1 MRFSKVE
8 KRRTQ
13 YTREMALRHGIDFPT
28 ISQHMAGWIKRFLDR
43 ENPVRVHLIGVAGSG
58 MSGLAGLLLQMGH
71 RVSGSDRVTSGEVER
86 LKGLGLQ
93 FSSPHTA
100 EAVEG
105 CDVVVYSS
113 AIRPENPARAAAE
126 ASGIPC
132 LLRAECLA
140 AILGGKDGVVVSG
153 THGKTTTSAMCA
165 HVLRKADQKPSHYVG
180 AEIPVLGTNAN
191 WEEDGALMV
200 AEGDESDGTLVLYR
214 PKYSIVLNVEAEHLD
229 YYKNLDEIDGV
240 FNQLMDQT
248 GDKVIYCGDDEG
260 ARRVCG
266 SRERAI
272 SYGLEEG
279 NDFVAVDVLEG
290 KGTTGF
296 TVMRGEEELGR
307 VELGIPGRHNVLN
320 ALAAIALASE
330 VGADFELVTRALSTF
345 AGAKRRF
352 ETKWR
357 TRELQVIDDYGHHP
371 TEIEATLKTARNL
384 ERSRLVVVFQP
395 HRFSRTERLAE
406 EFGAALQLADLVY
419 VVPVYAASEDPI
431 EGVSGATIVEAMDR
445 QGDTE
450 GWYLEDFKTAHH
462 VVGNA
467 LKENDLLLTLGAGNV
482 HEIGRRVIRDQAF
495 VEELKRDTRE
505 ENLRAK
511 LYEPMK
517 KHTTMLVG
525 GPAQFWVEPQTFE
538 GFVDVV
544 SYFKEEGFPVRV
556 IGRGSNLLVRDGG
569 IRGAVIHPS
578 NKGELGEL
586 KVVGEGLIEAGAGV
600 RFKKL
605 ASFAQKEGIGGFEWM
620 EGIPGNVG
628 GGMRMN
634 AGAMGVET
642 FEQVVEMELLEEDGS
657 RRVKKRNEVEAFYRS
672 VPELGR
678 SFVMRV
684 VFKGDPQASAEYIQE
699 QLGLSRDK
707 RKTSQPRGAS
717 AGCIF
722 KNPKGAG
729 VGAGQLVDEM
739 GLKGVSI
746 GRALVSE
753 EHGNFIVN
761 QGKGTAG
768 EVLEL
773 IAKIQE
779 EAKGEREIELET
791 EVQILGEDEVTF

>member
-1 MRFSKVE
+1 MVDWTE
-8 KRRTQ
+8 
-13 YTREMALRHGIDFPT
+13 
-28 ISQHMAGWIKRFLDR
+28 RFLDR
-43 ENPVRVHLIGVAGSG
+43 GNPARVHLVGVAGSG
-58 MSGLAGLLLQMGH
+58 MSGLAGLLLEMGH

-86 LKGLGLQ
+86 LKGMGLK

-105 CDVVVYSS
+105 VDAVVYSS

-126 ASGIPC
+126 AAGTPC

-140 AILGGKDGVVVSG
+140 GILGAKEGVVVSG

-165 HVLRKADQKPSHYVG
+165 HVLRKAGENPSHYVG
-180 AEIPVLGTNAN
+180 AEIPVLGSNAH
-191 WEEDGALMV
+191 WEEEGNLMV
-200 AEGDESDGTLVLYR
+200 AEGDESDGTLRLYQ
-214 PKYSIVLNVEAEHLD
+214 PKYSIVLNIEAEHLD
-229 YYKNLDEIDGV
+229 FYNGIEEIDAV
-240 FNQLMDQT
+240 FATLLSRTSDT
-248 GDKVIYCGDDEG
+248 VIYCGDDLG

-266 SRERAI
+266 ERENAI
-272 SYGLEEG
+272 SYGLEESC
-279 NDFVAVDVLEG
+279 DFVARDIMEG
-290 KGTTGF
+290 RGTTAF
-296 TVMRGEEELGR
+296 TVVRNDKGGEELGR
-307 VELGIPGRHNVLN
+307 VELGIPGRHNVIN
-320 ALAAIALASE
+320 ALAAIVLACK
-330 VGADFELVTRALSTF
+330 VGANFDLVARALSTF

-357 TRELQVIDDYGHHP
+357 TNDLRVIDDYGHHP
-371 TEIEATLKTARNL
+371 TEIDATLKTAL
-384 ERSRLVVVFQP
+384 SLGHQRLVVVFQP
-395 HRFSRTERLAE
+395 HRYSRTQRLSA

-419 VVPVYAASEDPI
+419 VLPVYAASEDPI
-431 EGVSGATIVEAMDR
+431 EGVSGATIVEAMEQ
-445 QGDTE
+445 QGGTE
-450 GWYLEDFKTAHH
+450 GWYLENFDSAHH

-467 LKENDLLLTLGAGNV
+467 LKEGDLLITLGAGNV
-482 HEIGRRVIRDQAF
+482 HEVGRKIIRDQAV
-495 VEELKRDTRE
+495 VEELKRDACE
-505 ENLRAK
+505 AGLKVK

-517 KHTTMLVG
+517 RHTTMLVG

-538 GFVDVV
+538 GLVNSVD
-544 SYFKEEGFPVRV
+544 YFKEEGVPVRV
-556 IGRGSNLLVRDGG
+556 VGRGSNLLVRDGG

-578 NKGELGEL
+578 NKGEFGEL

-628 GGMRMN
+628 GGLRMN

-642 FEQVVEMELLEEDGS
+642 FDQVVELEFLDEDGK
-657 RRVKKRNEVEAFYRS
+657 RRVRQRDEIEAFYRN

-678 SFVMRV
+678 NYALRV
-684 VFKGDPQASAEYIQE
+684 VLQGDAKASSEHIQE
-699 QLGLSRDK
+699 QLDLSRQK

-722 KNPKGAG
+722 KNPQEAG
-729 VGAGQLVDEM
+729 IGAGQLVDEL
-739 GLKGVSI
+739 GLKGKEVGKARVSQ
-746 GRALVSE
+746 

-761 QGKGTAG
+761 GGKGTAS

-773 IAKIQE
+773 IGEIQ
-779 EAKGEREIELET
+779 ATAVRERKIELDT